1 MTERDKKIMEYMGEP
16 EMLSQLAEECCEL
29 GQAALKLR
37 RVLDKKNPTPVTE
50 EEARANLVE
59 EAADVYN
66 ALGFLLGVEDH
77 INAYNII
84 QRKKDRWLGRL
95 EENSVMAD
103 VVAETKDFVFGEIND
118 YDDLPPEIQR
128 SVDIF
133 LEKKGLVRG
142 PAFGRCDED
151 WSEG

>member
-1 MTERDKKIMEYMGEP
+1 MNENVEYVKKVLP
-16 EMLSQLAEECCEL
+16 KPVLFVQLAEECDEL

-66 ALGFLLGVEDH
+66 ALGFLLNVEDH

-95 EENSVMAD
+95 EENVMAD
-103 VVAETKDFVFGEIND
+103 VVQETKE
-118 YDDLPPEIQR
+118 
-128 SVDIF
+128 
-133 LEKKGLVRG
+133 
-142 PAFGRCDED
+142 AFGRCDED
-151 WSEG
+151 WSEGK

>member
-1 MTERDKKIMEYMGEP
+1 MTDRDKKIMEYMGEP

-66 ALGFLLGVEDH
+66 ALGFLLNAEDH

-84 QRKKDRWLGRL
+84 QKKKDRWLGRL
-95 EENSVMAD
+95 EENMMAD
-103 VVAETKDFVFGEIND
+103 VVQETKDV
-118 YDDLPPEIQR
+118 
-128 SVDIF
+128 
-133 LEKKGLVRG
+133 
-142 PAFGRCDED
+142 FGRCDED

>member
-1 MTERDKKIMEYMGEP
+1 MTDRDKKIMEYMGEP

-66 ALGFLLGVEDH
+66 ALGFLLNAEDH
-77 INAYNII
+77 ITAYNII

-95 EENSVMAD
+95 EENMMAD
-103 VVAETKDFVFGEIND
+103 VVQETRE
-118 YDDLPPEIQR
+118 
-128 SVDIF
+128 
-133 LEKKGLVRG
+133 
-142 PAFGRCDED
+142 AFGRCDED